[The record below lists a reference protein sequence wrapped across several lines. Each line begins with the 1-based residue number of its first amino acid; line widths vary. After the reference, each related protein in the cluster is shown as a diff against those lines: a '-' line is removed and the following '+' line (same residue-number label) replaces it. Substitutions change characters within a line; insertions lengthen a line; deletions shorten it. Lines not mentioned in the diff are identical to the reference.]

1 MNNFKL
7 EDFRTSSSSIDD
19 FFIQNDSKR
28 YRIASTGKIRVSNL
42 RQIESAGFK
51 FISSDK
57 LIRIS
62 KKDFWRLGEDQDGP
76 FIERLVSDDEGPIRD

>member
-19 FFIQNDSKR
+19 FFTKNNSRIH
-28 YRIASTGKIRVSNL
+28 IASTGKIRVGSL
-42 RQIESAGFK
+42 RQIEMSGFR

-76 FIERLVSDDEGPIRD
+76 FIERLVSDDEGPIKD